1 MQSLTTSGTS
11 GPATL
16 TAGVLNIP
24 QYSGGGGGGVGG
36 SGTTNYVSKWSG
48 STSLTD
54 SILYDNG
61 SQLGIGTTSPDSGV
75 ILQVGDGTVSEIVRI
90 YDSSNAYISLYGSGV
105 YFTRNNSYLRPDGTA
120 SSQTLYIGD
129 NLGGSNPDRSW
140 GAIRSNFNDFWFTD
154 SGTEVMRIHNQ
165 KVGIGAGATYP
176 NSPTHD
182 LHVDG
187 DFRLTGRFRD
197 ENNSQG
203 TSGYVLSST
212 GTGTEW
218 IANVG
223 ASGITGSTTGSS
235 GLQAITDIRTLTT
248 SEYASITPS
257 TDVLYIVI

>member
-1 MQSLTTSGTS
+1 
-11 GPATL
+11 
-16 TAGVLNIP
+16 
-24 QYSGGGGGGVGG
+24 
-36 SGTTNYVSKWSG
+36 
-48 STSLTD
+48 
-54 SILYDNG
+54 
-61 SQLGIGTTSPDSGV
+61 
-75 ILQVGDGTVSEIVRI
+75 
-90 YDSSNAYISLYGSGV
+90 
-105 YFTRNNSYLRPDGTA
+105 
-120 SSQTLYIGD
+120 
-129 NLGGSNPDRSW
+129 
-140 GAIRSNFNDFWFTD
+140 
-154 SGTEVMRIHNQ
+154 MRIHNE
-165 KVGIGAGATYP
+165 KVGIGAGAVYP

-197 ENNSQG
+197 RNNSQG

-257 TDVLYIVI
+257 ADVLYIVT